1 MARRTSIGQTGPAT
15 APEPTIAMKHSSTV
29 ALFTFLA
36 ACGGAPSGPTA
47 PEPDELGLPDQDEPV
62 EGDGAPESVDTGIAC
77 AKAEATCE
85 GGVCTVAMNNTCEAP
100 VTCELR
106 IIALCQGETEV
117 GEARGVGRDTFPVGY
132 EGKLQAGA
140 DCEGRAVVGTQVDT
154 LECK

>member
-1 MARRTSIGQTGPAT
+1 MKHL
-15 APEPTIAMKHSSTV
+15 PTIALTS
-29 ALFTFLA
+29 FIA
-36 ACGGAPSGPTA
+36 ACGGAPTA
-47 PEPDELGLPDQDEPV
+47 PSEPDELGLPDDGGGDVV
-62 EGDGAPESVDTGIAC
+62 EGDAAPESVDSGIDC

-132 EGKLQAGA
+132 EGELQAGA